1 MSLTVD
7 RIPLVPWAD
16 FRARLR
22 WEQGEHIAMVGPT
35 GQGKTTMAL
44 QLLPH
49 RVANRG
55 HVVVIATKPKDK
67 TLAGLGREGYQIVN
81 HWPPKGPANKV
92 VLWPKF
98 RSLRDRGA
106 QAEVIGHGLADIFE
120 AGGWCVLVDDVQYLV
135 DVLGLGPQLRMFWY
149 QARSLG
155 ISLVGATQRPRRVPV
170 EMWSQCAHAFI
181 WRTNSDDLK
190 AVAELGSADTRLIRE
205 AVAMLPPHQALYVNT
220 RTGALAV
227 TQAAERRVAA

>member
-1 MSLTVD
+1 MTVSTID
-7 RIPLVPWAD
+7 RIPVVPWPE
-16 FRARLR
+16 FLGRFR

-44 QLLPH
+44 QLMP
-49 RVANRG
+49 RRQY
-55 HVVVIATKPKDK
+55 VVVVATKPKDK
-67 TLAGLGREGYQIVN
+67 TLAGLSREGYQVIN
-81 HWPPKGPANKV
+81 HWPPRGPANKV

-98 RSLRDRGA
+98 RKLGDVGA
-106 QAEVIGHGLADIFE
+106 QAEVLGHGLADIFE

-149 QARSLG
+149 QARSVG

-181 WRTNSDDLK
+181 WRTNADDLK
-190 AVAELGSADTRLIRE
+190 AVAELGSANTKLIRE
-205 AVAMLPPHQALYVNT
+205 AVAQLPPHQALYVNT